1 MNIVIF
7 QDKEGSAGTSQKNP
21 TVAAI
26 QAIKERFGDSIL
38 IACDVCLCPYTSDG
52 HCGIVDEKTG
62 LIENESSI
70 DRIAAISLS
79 FAKAGADIVAPSD
92 MMDGRVV
99 RIKQVLRKAKLE
111 NKVSTKPW
119 KISKLYALFP

>member
-1 MNIVIF
+1 M
-7 QDKEGSAGTSQKNP
+7 
-21 TVAAI
+21 
-26 QAIKERFGDSIL
+26 
-38 IACDVCLCPYTSDG
+38 
-52 HCGIVDEKTG
+52 
-62 LIENESSI
+62 IENESSI

-111 NKVSTKPW
+111 NKVTTKPW

>member
-1 MNIVIF
+1 
-7 QDKEGSAGTSQKNP
+7 
-21 TVAAI
+21 
-26 QAIKERFGDSIL
+26 
-38 IACDVCLCPYTSDG
+38 
-52 HCGIVDEKTG
+52 VDEKTG

-111 NKVSTKPW
+111 NKVTTKPW